1 MQSPA
6 SSFVPARRRALR
18 ALAHTAAVLAVA
30 PATLAVGDAFAQQKL
45 PEVEVWKSPTCG
57 CCNDWIKHL
66 EANGFK
72 VKAVNVPDSRHV
84 RAKFGM
90 PAKLGSCHT
99 ALVGGYVVE
108 GHVPAREIKRLLKD
122 KPGALGITVPGM
134 PIGSPGMDG
143 PIYKGVQDPYDV
155 LLVQADGSARVF
167 ASYPGK

>member
-6 SSFVPARRRALR
+6 TPFVPARRRALR

-30 PATLAVGDAFAQQKL
+30 PATLAVGEALAQQKL

-66 EANGFK
+66 EDNGFK

-108 GHVPAREIKRLLKD
+108 GHVPAREIKRLLRE
-122 KPGALGITVPGM
+122 KPSALGITVPGM

-143 PIYKGVQDPYDV
+143 PVYKGVQDPYDV

-167 ASYPGK
+167 ASYQGK